1 MPTIKNEEFG
11 LVMNHYARN
20 GQDNNVDLD
29 HYETTKTRSFFDLFL
44 ELVKKPDPNKG
55 LGDLDEQLLRMDLI
69 GKFKTA
75 IDEKKESVT
84 IGDAPAEFLKR
95 HVVNLNPLVVCQGFI
110 DFQKLIKSWK

>member
-1 MPTIKNEEFG
+1 MPTIKNQEFD
-11 LVMNHYARN
+11 LVMNHY
-20 GQDNNVDLD
+20 QTNNQNPNEID
-29 HYETTKTRSFFDLFL
+29 HFETIKTRSFFDVFL
-44 ELVKKPDPNKG
+44 ELVNRPDPNRG
-55 LGDLDEQLLRMDLI
+55 IGDLDEQLLRMDLI

-84 IGDAPAEFLKR
+84 IGDAPAAFLKR

>member
-1 MPTIKNEEFG
+1 MPTIKNVEFD
-11 LVMNHYARN
+11 LVIHNYARN
-20 GQDNNVDLD
+20 SKNTNELD
-29 HYETTKTRSFFDLFL
+29 HFETTKTRSFFDLFL

-75 IDEKKESVT
+75 IDEKKESVK
-84 IGDAPAEFLKR
+84 IDHAPAAFLKR

-110 DFQKLIKSWK
+110 DFHARAFDD